1 MEFKELIE
9 ARRSVRKYVASE
21 ISETEVEEIV
31 GEALNAPSWKNTEV
45 TRYYAAVSA
54 EAKGRLWDEAL
65 PSFNVASTANAAALV
80 AVTFRKSESGYMGTA
95 AANELGEMW
104 GAYDCGLASA
114 YFVLAAK
121 NHGWDSLILGIRD
134 AEKIKAI
141 MGIPDNEVVTSVIA
155 LVKAEG
161 AAANPP
167 RKPVGEVVTVS
178 REEGMNWR
186 EVSATLC
193 QLE

>member
-9 ARRSVRKYVASE
+9 ARRSVRKYVPGE
-21 ISETEVEEIV
+21 ISEDEMSAIV

-54 EAKGRLWDEAL
+54 EAKERLWKEAL
-65 PSFNVASTANAAALV
+65 PGFNVTSTANAAALV
-80 AVTFRKSESGYMGTA
+80 AVTFKKGESGYMGTV

-121 NHGWDSLILGIRD
+121 SHGWDSLILGIRD

-141 MGIPDNEVVTSVIA
+141 MGIPEDEVVTSVIA
-155 LVKAEG
+155 LGKTAQP
-161 AAANPP
+161 AAKPP
-167 RKPVGEVVTVS
+167 RKPVDEVLKVS
-178 REEGMNWR
+178 
-186 EVSATLC
+186 
-193 QLE
+193 